1 MHSIP
6 AGADNPS
13 AMSADDARDILAEV
27 GEQLV
32 DLEEIELDQAFDEP
46 EDAA

>member
-1 MHSIP
+1 
-6 AGADNPS
+6 
-13 AMSADDARDILAEV
+13 MSADDARDMLAEI

-32 DLEEIELDQAFDEP
+32 DLEDLDLDEEFDEP